1 MSPQEHDD
9 ELLREY
15 LEGDSALSRLYR
27 RGASEQPDAQLDARI
42 RASARDAVARQSR
55 VAHSPFARHWMVP
68 TSIAA
73 VFVLSVSVVLLMQEP
88 AIDPGFAIDEVSKT
102 ASDTTI
108 VGDAPAGAADAEQQS
123 APASAPAPAQAS
135 RRREQ
140 ASDGDDSAAG
150 GRASGFASGALQRAD
165 EAEEK
170 PGEKRKSQATQAES
184 VSGGEV
190 RSPQAPSAR
199 PAPDPRPLPAGT
211 VRDDPRAWLRFIE
224 MLLDDRNRDGAKS
237 NLRAFRTRYPHFPL
251 PATLVPLAAS
261 LDAEAP

>member
-1 MSPQEHDD
+1 MSPEEHDD
-9 ELLREY
+9 ELLQEY

-42 RASARDAVARQSR
+42 RARARDAVARKHR

-73 VFVLSVSVVLLMQEP
+73 VLVLSVSVVLLMPEP
-88 AIDPGFAIDEVSKT
+88 ANEPGLEIDEVSKT
-102 ASDTTI
+102 APHTAI
-108 VGDAPAGAADAEQQS
+108 MGDAPVGAPDVEQPP

-170 PGEKRKSQATQAES
+170 PGEKRKSQGTQADS
-184 VSGGEV
+184 VSRGEIQ
-190 RSPQAPSAR
+190 SPQAPSAQ

-211 VRDDPRAWLRFIE
+211 VRNDPRAWLRFIE

-237 NLRAFRTRYPHFPL
+237 NLRAFRARYPDFPL

-261 LDAEAP
+261 LDSEAP